1 MADGGLRCHGTRETR
16 NEMEAE
22 GPKMGGQNH
31 VVLREEVKRGGRVTG
46 RLISTPEATDRHG
59 RVQHPM

>member
-22 GPKMGGQNH
+22 GPKMGGQIH
-31 VVLREEVKRGGRVTG
+31 VVCLREEVKRGGRVTG
-46 RLISTPEATDRHG
+46 RLKSTAEATDRHG
-59 RVQHPM
+59 LI